1 MQPSALGRESV
12 SRARITWLL
21 VAAVLLLSQS
31 WASQSL
37 AQATSSLDVA
47 GFPPAVLVAPSATSA
62 RPVVVLLHGRGDSPD
77 WICEAFA
84 PLVAGRAWLV
94 CPRGEPYGDGFTY
107 GDRATVA
114 REVRAV
120 LAALGGAHRGRVDAS
135 SPLLAGFSLG
145 AMHAAFLSRA
155 SPRIFRRAFIIDTH
169 HTWTP
174 AEFARFRGAGGVGAM
189 FVCTRSYVADCARV
203 DAASTLVVPSREH
216 GYDASFV
223 QLLRPSFDA
232 LIASDAR
239 WRL

>member
-12 SRARITWLL
+12 SRARTTWLL

-94 CPRGEPYGDGFTY
+94 
-107 GDRATVA
+107 
-114 REVRAV
+114 
-120 LAALGGAHRGRVDAS
+120 
-135 SPLLAGFSLG
+135 LAGFSLG

-155 SPRIFRRAFIIDTH
+155 TPRVFRRAFIIDTH
-169 HTWTP
+169 HTWTRS
-174 AEFARFRGAGGVGAM
+174 EFARFRGAGGVGAV
-189 FVCTRSYVADCARV
+189 FVCTRTYVDDCARV